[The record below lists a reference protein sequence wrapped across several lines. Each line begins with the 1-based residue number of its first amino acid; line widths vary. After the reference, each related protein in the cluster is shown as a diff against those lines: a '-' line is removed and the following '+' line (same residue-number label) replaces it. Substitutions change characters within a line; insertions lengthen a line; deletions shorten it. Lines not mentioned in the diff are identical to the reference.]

1 MKRVIHG
8 IFYLRS
14 GTKIEEI
21 RSFNEEEENEAAEI
35 VSKIAD
41 ITEAFRRA
49 KKEKLLGT
57 IQFNYTIADIGEIA
71 ALKFYDEVVVV
82 DEVVDE

>member
-8 IFYLRS
+8 IFYLKS

-21 RSFNEEEENEAAEI
+21 CSFNEEEENEAVEM

-41 ITEAFRRA
+41 ITEAFKKA
-49 KKEKLLGT
+49 KKMNLTGT

-71 ALKFYDEVVVV
+71 ALKFYDEVVV